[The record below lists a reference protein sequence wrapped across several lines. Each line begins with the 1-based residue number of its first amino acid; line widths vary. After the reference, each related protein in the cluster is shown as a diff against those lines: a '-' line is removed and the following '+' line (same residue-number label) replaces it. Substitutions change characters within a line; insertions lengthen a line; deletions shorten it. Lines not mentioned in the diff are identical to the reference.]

1 VLGRSLHCTADTSG
15 ELGTRSILIS
25 VKRVLCFRLP
35 LDQTEGMVGWPSSPL
50 SSNASPATGQ
60 SKAVA
65 EALLFAAAERHRLD
79 IRIVRPSAISGHR
92 ISGYANQHDAT
103 TLLLSAMV
111 SLGAAPDSSS
121 LPLRWIPVDF
131 VATAVIRLALAPAA
145 TVAGRAYNLM
155 SSSPSLADAVVA
167 LKAEG
172 FVLRAVPATDWPT
185 ELSRLPPTHAAAP
198 LVESF
203 ARMDVG
209 QDSKTEDASALLPIF
224 SVSSNPC

>member
-1 VLGRSLHCTADTSG
+1 MALKPSELERKSG
-15 ELGTRSILIS
+15 Y
-25 VKRVLCFRLP
+25 
-35 LDQTEGMVGWPSSPL
+35 
-50 SSNASPATGQ
+50 GQ

-172 FVLRAVPATDWPT
+172 FVLRAVPATDWPN
-185 ELSRLPPTHAAAP
+185 ELSRLLPTHAAAP

-209 QDSKTEDASALLPIF
+209 QDSRTEDDSALLPIF
-224 SVSSNPC
+224 SARATLAELGVPWPACAGLDDVRRTLQWLVANSHGLF